1 MPPLGPPPSCK
12 VRQRKAERPRCQAS
26 LSLKTADNEQTP
38 LKNHTAV
45 CPSAQ
50 LYQQRVLPGVP
61 AGKADVPA
69 AVILA
74 HKVLGSVSGVS
85 VTDA

>member
-1 MPPLGPPPSCK
+1 MIHIYC
-12 VRQRKAERPRCQAS
+12 RQDLEAKHRKNIPNKHQ
-26 LSLKTADNEQTP
+26 Q
-38 LKNHTAV
+38 KNTLQCA
-45 CPSAQ
+45 PSAQ
-50 LYQQRVLPGVP
+50 LYLCQQRVLPGVP